1 MNVMLSG
8 DAIKI
13 SFLVA
18 AVAFVCGYAFFRK
31 RDSRR
36 RAVLRVWTWSV
47 LNTIKKKKKTGT
59 VLMAGFAIMPLAHRS
74 CDQ

>member
-18 AVAFVCGYAFFRK
+18 AAAFVCGYAFFRK

-36 RAVLRVWTWSV
+36 CAALRVWTCSV
-47 LNTIKKKKKTGT
+47 LNTIKKNRNFTHGG
-59 VLMAGFAIMPLAHRS
+59 VCNYAARPQIM
-74 CDQ
+74 